1 MAPMGSEFRHRG
13 RTEPTDAQKT
23 ARIAMIRRRQA
34 MQRLGTH
41 RGEWN
46 HLGNVYPTPNNQNP
60 KDNVAFTDTGAE
72 TWARPEPL
80 PLYDENF
87 KNSLKSFEN
96 KSYEEEKLELRL
108 KELNADIK
116 AMEAA
121 GEPLGPNTQPVKEAI
136 ETYEKLNT
144 TRGDL
149 RRVGNEISAGVE
161 TTYRNRYGQQALGGG
176 VVALLGVIGVV
187 YFRRRSRRTGGRRY
201 VGTKDRLSIFGNF

>member
-1 MAPMGSEFRHRG
+1 MAPMTSEFRQRG

-23 ARIAMIRRRQA
+23 ARIAMIRRRQS
-34 MQRLGTH
+34 MQRLG
-41 RGEWN
+41 
-46 HLGNVYPTPNNQNP
+46 LGNAYPTPSNQNP

-121 GEPLGPNTQPVKEAI
+121 GEQLGPNTQPVKEAI

-149 RRVGNEISAGVE
+149 RRVGNEISKGIEPKYRSNIWPAGIGAG
-161 TTYRNRYGQQALGGG
+161 T
-176 VVALLGVIGVV
+176 VALLGVIGAV
-187 YFRRRSRRTGGRRY
+187 YFRSRARRTGGRRY
-201 VGTKDRLSIFGNF
+201 VQTKDRLSIFGNF